1 MASIITITFS
11 PCIDKSTSIPEL
23 IPEKKLRCA
32 VPKLEPGGGGI
43 NVARAIQKLGGS
55 AVAIFP
61 SGGYTGKFFN
71 HLMEKDNVPSI
82 IIETGNE
89 TRENIIVLD
98 DSTNNQY
105 RFGMPGTRL
114 TETEWQQCLQA
125 VEAIKNA
132 EFIIAS
138 GSLPPGVPLNI
149 YAQLAKIAKNN
160 HAKFIVDT
168 SGEALQHAADEGVFM
183 LKPNLGE
190 LSSLAGKTELQPDD
204 IKDIAMGM
212 IAAGKCEVMAIS
224 MGAAG
229 AMLVTR
235 DMHAIIKPPPAERKS
250 TVGAGDSMVGGIV
263 FYLSQG
269 KSLLEAVQYGVAC
282 GTAATMNTG
291 TELCKK
297 EDADRLYA
305 LIREG
310 N

>member
-71 HLMEKDNVPSI
+71 HLMEKDNVPSV

-263 FYLSQG
+263 F
-269 KSLLEAVQYGVAC
+269 
-282 GTAATMNTG
+282 
-291 TELCKK
+291 
-297 EDADRLYA
+297 
-305 LIREG
+305 
-310 N
+310 